1 MKQMQE
7 LQPKIEVLRKTYKD
21 NPQRLNKEIME
32 LYRRHKIN
40 PLGGCLPVLLQ
51 IPVFFAL
58 YQVLIRSVA
67 LKGAKFFWIQDL
79 SLPDKIISLPGTY
92 PLIGNSINILPI
104 LMSISMFFQQK
115 LSSATQMSSSSEQ
128 QKMMLILFPI
138 IFVFIFYNMPAGLVL
153 YWLVNN
159 ILMLVQQVRMNRIKK
174 TETVS

>member
-1 MKQMQE
+1 
-7 LQPKIEVLRKTYKD
+7 
-21 NPQRLNKEIME
+21 
-32 LYRRHKIN
+32 
-40 PLGGCLPVLLQ
+40 
-51 IPVFFAL
+51 
-58 YQVLIRSVA
+58 
-67 LKGAKFFWIQDL
+67 
-79 SLPDKIISLPGTY
+79 
-92 PLIGNSINILPI
+92 
-104 LMSISMFFQQK
+104 MFFQQK